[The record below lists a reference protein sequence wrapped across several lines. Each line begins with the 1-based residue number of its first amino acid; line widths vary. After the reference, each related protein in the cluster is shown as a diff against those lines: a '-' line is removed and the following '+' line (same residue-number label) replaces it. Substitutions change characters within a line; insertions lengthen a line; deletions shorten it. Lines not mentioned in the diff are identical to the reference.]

1 MKIKHFLSLLIMFLM
16 LALGSSLYAGLTG
29 NYYESDQFKYSVNGE
44 PDWTISD
51 KERRYQV
58 KMVNPKTGS
67 FVGVN
72 AIPKE
77 GKIGNARDLAMDYIE
92 AWDSW
97 IYTAGRYLSDGESP
111 NGVKGFQVMYGK
123 NMLDPAK
130 GRYKQIIIERYFVHN
145 GLSYIVTAWTNDLVW
160 LDDKQAISNI
170 FSSFKIN

>member
-1 MKIKHFLSLLIMFLM
+1 MKIKHWIAIFTMVVFLVPGYLH
-16 LALGSSLYAGLTG
+16 AALTG
-29 NYYESDQFKYSVNGE
+29 NYYESDQFKYSINGE
-44 PDWTISD
+44 SDWTISD

-67 FVGVN
+67 YVGVN

-97 IYTAGRYLSDGESP
+97 IYTAGRYLNDNESP
-111 NGVKGFQVMYGK
+111 SGTRGFQVMYGK
-123 NMLDPAK
+123 NLLDPAK
-130 GRYKQIIIERYFVHN
+130 GRYKQIVIERYFVHN
-145 GLSYIVTAWTNDLVW
+145 GTSYIVTAWTNDLVW
-160 LDDKQAISNI
+160 LEDKQAITNI